1 MSFNGSGTYTLPLP
15 DVVTGTTISSTWA
28 NTTLGN
34 IATNGLTNVICKDG
48 QTTTTAQIPF
58 AQGLTSAGT
67 STFSSTLNASNG
79 DFYVKSQL
87 IQSFVVR
94 LTNTAGTL
102 QHQILSDVDSGAL
115 GSFSGK
121 ISGASATLANTPT
134 GADASTAFVSGAKI
148 SSANTNALILN
159 TNAQVIADLI
169 ASAEIQASS
178 AAADIVCYPRFFS
191 RDVNGTT
198 RIRLEIL
205 FFTMGG
211 ASFALTTANI
221 AAGTSIYFRFTGML
235 A

>member
-34 IATNGLTNVICKDG
+34 IATNGLSMCIVKDG
-48 QTTTTAQIPF
+48 QTTTTASIPF

-79 DFYVKSQL
+79 DFYVKTQL
-87 IQSFVVR
+87 IQSFVVK

-102 QHQILSDVDSGAL
+102 QHQIVSDINSGAL

-121 ISGASATLANTPT
+121 ITGASATLANTPT
-134 GADASTAFVSGAKI
+134 GADGSTAFVSGAKI
-148 SSANTNALILN
+148 SSANTNTFVLN
-159 TNAQVIADLI
+159 TNAQTIADLI
-169 ASAEIQASS
+169 GSAKIEANS
-178 AAADIVCYPRFFS
+178 AAANIICALAFVS

-198 RIRLEIL
+198 RIRPEVS
-205 FFTMGG
+205 FFTDGG
-211 ASFALTTANI
+211 TAWALTTANI
-221 AAGTSIYFRFTGML
+221 SAGTTVTFRVTCYL

>member
-48 QTTTTAQIPF
+48 QTTTTASIPF

-79 DFYVKSQL
+79 DFYVKTQL
-87 IQSFVVR
+87 IQCFT
-94 LTNTAGTL
+94 LQITNTAGTL
-102 QHQILSDVDSGAL
+102 QHKITSDLQSGAL

-121 ISGASATLANTPT
+121 ISGASATLTNTPT
-134 GADASTAFVSGAKI
+134 GADASTAFAAGGKI
-148 SSANTNALILN
+148 SSANTNTFILN
-159 TNAQVIADLI
+159 TNAQIIADQLVC
-169 ASAEIQASS
+169 ATVSRADPSA
-178 AAADIVCYPRFFS
+178 IVAVQLVS

-198 RIRLEIL
+198 RIRPEL
-205 FFTMGG
+205 FFTSSG
-211 ASFALTTANI
+211 SPFALTTANI
-221 AAGTSIYFRFTGML
+221 TAGQILEVRFFGML